1 MKKMK
6 KIILSLYFVIL
17 INPAFS
23 NVLIKMEDKIVINEQ
38 SWDQLG
44 LSEEQKKQVL
54 KIQKDFKESIEQIN
68 TRVNKKRSELNNLIE
83 QEAEDGALEQ
93 TISEIASLNAEQLW
107 LIIKNKKHINKVIG
121 ETKNNELMSL
131 ARKKFKERKEKFGGV
146 WPPVPNTPP
155 LPTQ

>member
-54 KIQKDFKESIEQIN
+54 KIQKDFKESIEKIN

-83 QEAEDGALEQ
+83 QEAEDGELEQ

-121 ETKNNELMSL
+121 ETKNDELMSL
-131 ARKKFKERKEKFGGV
+131 ARKKFKERKEKY
-146 WPPVPNTPP
+146 
-155 LPTQ
+155 Q

>member
-54 KIQKDFKESIEQIN
+54 KIQKVLFYQVYTNAMEILKE
-68 TRVNKKRSELNNLIE
+68 
-83 QEAEDGALEQ
+83 
-93 TISEIASLNAEQLW
+93 EI
-107 LIIKNKKHINKVIG
+107 
-121 ETKNNELMSL
+121 
-131 ARKKFKERKEKFGGV
+131 
-146 WPPVPNTPP
+146 
-155 LPTQ
+155 